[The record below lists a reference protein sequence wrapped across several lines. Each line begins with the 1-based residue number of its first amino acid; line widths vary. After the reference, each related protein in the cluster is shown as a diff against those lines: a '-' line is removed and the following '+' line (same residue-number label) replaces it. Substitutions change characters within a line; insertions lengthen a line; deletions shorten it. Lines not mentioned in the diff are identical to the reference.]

1 MLFLPVSSNSWNLIS
16 LIVTKILQKLIIDHG
31 KYSLFT
37 ENKLYTSL
45 AWEEI

>member
-1 MLFLPVSSNSWNLIS
+1 MELNFINSHQ
-16 LIVTKILQKLIIDHG
+16 ILQKLIFDHG

-37 ENKLYTSL
+37 ENKPYTLL

>member
-1 MLFLPVSSNSWNLIS
+1 MLFLPVPSHSWNFIS
-16 LIVTKILQKLIIDHG
+16 LIVIKILQKLIFDHG

-45 AWEEI
+45 AWKEI